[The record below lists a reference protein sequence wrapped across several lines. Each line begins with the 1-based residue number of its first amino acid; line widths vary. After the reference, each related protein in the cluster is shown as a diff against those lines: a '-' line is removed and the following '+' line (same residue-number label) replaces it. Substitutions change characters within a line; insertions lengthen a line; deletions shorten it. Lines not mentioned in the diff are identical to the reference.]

1 MPKNVTDIRSLR
13 SIRSMHTTRRRSI
26 PKSKSSAYLNLYMLR
41 KEKERLEKEKETAE
55 KRIAG
60 IDKRV
65 TDIQKEM
72 NELQRLTEQEK
83 TKRAPFHTE
92 TGRVSKESVIE
103 DKKWKKMAL
112 NY

>member
-1 MPKNVTDIRSLR
+1 
-13 SIRSMHTTRRRSI
+13 
-26 PKSKSSAYLNLYMLR
+26 MLR
-41 KEKERLEKEKETAE
+41 KEKERLEKEKGVAE

-72 NELQRLTEQEK
+72 DELEKWTEQEK
-83 TKRAPFHTE
+83 TRRAPFHTE
-92 TGRVSKESVIE
+92 TGRVHKEPVIE
-103 DKKWKKMAL
+103 EKKWKRMTL